1 MSKIKAK
8 VFEDLS
14 ELPEAR
20 LLVVQVRT
28 SQVRLIDT
36 NFRVRMDVSLAQRVL
51 GTRGNQNLLGF
62 RPVHIFGIG
71 PINLYIDILI
81 GLLSCD
87 YSDEDNVI

>member
-28 SQVRLIDT
+28 SQVRLMNT
-36 NFRVRMDVSLAQRVL
+36 NLQ
-51 GTRGNQNLLGF
+51 
-62 RPVHIFGIG
+62 I
-71 PINLYIDILI
+71 
-81 GLLSCD
+81 
-87 YSDEDNVI
+87 